1 MLSRRGI
8 ERRTCCDTKAA
19 LDARMVLQP
28 GTQKREDVRLVN
40 NAYSKIDAIEEETTT
55 TAAAAAA
62 EEVLVVEDGLIIMI
76 TAPQS
81 EGDSNAA
88 MIAVEEEILEKEE
101 ILEEGAAVEEV
112 LRAVRVSTAENLDT
126 SRETARSRDKEILAE
141 AEVEVISKT
150 EAVEDLVVD
159 RVEDTAV
166 EEVGVAA
173 DEANDGFQT
182 KTERRGEISKTTT
195 IDGFKRCF
203 KYTATH
209 TRKLLYKLMIQ
220 QRDLFSSF
228 THLNAD
234 QTCPQRFQRK

>member
-8 ERRTCCDTKAA
+8 ERRTCCDTKAV

-40 NAYSKIDAIEEETTT
+40 NAYWKIDAIEEETTT
-55 TAAAAAA
+55 TAAAAA

-76 TAPQS
+76 TGPQ
-81 EGDSNAA
+81 GDSNAA
-88 MIAVEEEILEKEE
+88 MIAVEEEILENEE
-101 ILEEGAAVEEV
+101 ILEEGAVVEEV

-220 QRDLFSSF
+220 QRDLF
-228 THLNAD
+228 
-234 QTCPQRFQRK
+234 

>member
-1 MLSRRGI
+1 
-8 ERRTCCDTKAA
+8 
-19 LDARMVLQP
+19 
-28 GTQKREDVRLVN
+28 
-40 NAYSKIDAIEEETTT
+40 
-55 TAAAAAA
+55 
-62 EEVLVVEDGLIIMI
+62 
-76 TAPQS
+76 
-81 EGDSNAA
+81 
-88 MIAVEEEILEKEE
+88 
-101 ILEEGAAVEEV
+101 LEEGAAVEEV

-150 EAVEDLVVD
+150 EVVEDLVVD

-203 KYTATH
+203 KYTATY

-220 QRDLFSSF
+220 QRDLF
-228 THLNAD
+228 
-234 QTCPQRFQRK
+234 

>member
-8 ERRTCCDTKAA
+8 ERRTCCDTKAV

-40 NAYSKIDAIEEETTT
+40 NAYWKIDAIEEETTT
-55 TAAAAAA
+55 TAAAAA

-76 TAPQS
+76 TGPQ
-81 EGDSNAA
+81 GDSNAA
-88 MIAVEEEILEKEE
+88 MIAVEEEILENEEILEKEE
-101 ILEEGAAVEEV
+101 ILEEGAVVEEV

-220 QRDLFSSF
+220 QRDLF
-228 THLNAD
+228 
-234 QTCPQRFQRK
+234 

>member
-1 MLSRRGI
+1 M
-8 ERRTCCDTKAA
+8 E
-19 LDARMVLQP
+19 
-28 GTQKREDVRLVN
+28 N
-40 NAYSKIDAIEEETTT
+40 
-55 TAAAAAA
+55 
-62 EEVLVVEDGLIIMI
+62 
-76 TAPQS
+76 
-81 EGDSNAA
+81 
-88 MIAVEEEILEKEE
+88 EE
-101 ILEEGAAVEEV
+101 ILEEGAVVEEV

-126 SRETARSRDKEILAE
+126 SRETARSRDKEILVE

-220 QRDLFSSF
+220 QRDLF
-228 THLNAD
+228 
-234 QTCPQRFQRK
+234 

>member
-8 ERRTCCDTKAA
+8 ERRTCCDTKAV

-40 NAYSKIDAIEEETTT
+40 NAYWKIDAIEEETTT
-55 TAAAAAA
+55 TAAAAA

-76 TAPQS
+76 TGPQS

-88 MIAVEEEILEKEE
+88 MIAVEEEILENEEILEKEE
-101 ILEEGAAVEEV
+101 ILEEGAVVEEV

-220 QRDLFSSF
+220 QRDLF
-228 THLNAD
+228 
-234 QTCPQRFQRK
+234 

>member
-1 MLSRRGI
+1 
-8 ERRTCCDTKAA
+8 
-19 LDARMVLQP
+19 MVLQP

-40 NAYSKIDAIEEETTT
+40 NAYWKIDAIEEGTTT
-55 TAAAAAA
+55 TAAAAA
-62 EEVLVVEDGLIIMI
+62 EEVLVVEDGLIITI
-76 TAPQS
+76 TGPQS

-88 MIAVEEEILEKEE
+88 MIAVEEEILENEEILEKEE

-126 SRETARSRDKEILAE
+126 SRETARSRDKEILVE

-220 QRDLFSSF
+220 
-228 THLNAD
+228 
-234 QTCPQRFQRK
+234 

>member
-40 NAYSKIDAIEEETTT
+40 NAYWKIDAIEEETTT
-55 TAAAAAA
+55 TAAAAA

-76 TAPQS
+76 TGPQS

-88 MIAVEEEILEKEE
+88 MIAVEEEILENEEILEKEE
-101 ILEEGAAVEEV
+101 ILEEGAVVEEV

-220 QRDLFSSF
+220 QRDLF
-228 THLNAD
+228 
-234 QTCPQRFQRK
+234 

>member
-8 ERRTCCDTKAA
+8 ERRTCCDTKAV

-40 NAYSKIDAIEEETTT
+40 NAYWKIDAIEEETTT
-55 TAAAAAA
+55 TAAAAA

-76 TAPQS
+76 TARQS

-88 MIAVEEEILEKEE
+88 MIAVEEEILEKEEILEEEEE

-220 QRDLFSSF
+220 QRDLF
-228 THLNAD
+228 
-234 QTCPQRFQRK
+234 

>member
-8 ERRTCCDTKAA
+8 ERRTCCDTKAV

-40 NAYSKIDAIEEETTT
+40 NTYSKIDAIEEETTT
-55 TAAAAAA
+55 TAAAAA

-76 TAPQS
+76 TARQS

-88 MIAVEEEILEKEE
+88 MIAVEEEILENEE

-150 EAVEDLVVD
+150 EVVEDLVVD
-159 RVEDTAV
+159 RVVDTAV

-203 KYTATH
+203 KYTATY

-220 QRDLFSSF
+220 QRDLF
-228 THLNAD
+228 
-234 QTCPQRFQRK
+234 

>member
-8 ERRTCCDTKAA
+8 ERRTCCDTKAV

-40 NAYSKIDAIEEETTT
+40 NAYWKIDAIEEETTT
-55 TAAAAAA
+55 TAAAAA

-76 TAPQS
+76 TGPQ
-81 EGDSNAA
+81 GDSNAA

-101 ILEEGAAVEEV
+101 ILEEGAVVEEV

-220 QRDLFSSF
+220 QRDLF
-228 THLNAD
+228 
-234 QTCPQRFQRK
+234 

>member
-8 ERRTCCDTKAA
+8 ERRTCCDTKAV

-40 NAYSKIDAIEEETTT
+40 NAYWKIDAIEEETTT
-55 TAAAAAA
+55 TAAAAA

-76 TAPQS
+76 TGPQS

-88 MIAVEEEILEKEE
+88 MIAVEEEILENEEILEKEE
-101 ILEEGAAVEEV
+101 ILEEGAVVEEV

-126 SRETARSRDKEILAE
+126 SRETARSRDKEILVE

-203 KYTATH
+203 KYTGTH

-220 QRDLFSSF
+220 QRDLF
-228 THLNAD
+228 
-234 QTCPQRFQRK
+234 